1 MFISRFEKNLLA
13 FSLSFLTIIVVSGLI
28 VEHHFQK
35 AITTHLASGN
45 FALVEKILSDKE
57 GRAFCEG
64 LNWRMEVRAQLA
76 REHNAIARLYNAA
89 ALRQPSINRPLLVP
103 MLEEHRTVS
112 SEAINGLIF
121 IAHINPWQE
130 CASRYK
136 IFHYP
141 FR

>member
-1 MFISRFEKNLLA
+1 MA
-13 FSLSFLTIIVVSGLI
+13 FSFSFLTILVVSGLI

-35 AITTHLASGN
+35 AITTHLAAGN
-45 FALVEKILSDKE
+45 FTLVEKILSDKE

-64 LNWRMEVRAQLA
+64 LNWRMEVHTQLA

-89 ALRQPSINRPLLVP
+89 AVRQPSTSRPLLVP
-103 MLEEHRTVS
+103 MLEEHRPVS
-112 SEAINGLIF
+112 KEAINGLIF

-136 IFHYP
+136 IFRNP
-141 FR
+141 SPR